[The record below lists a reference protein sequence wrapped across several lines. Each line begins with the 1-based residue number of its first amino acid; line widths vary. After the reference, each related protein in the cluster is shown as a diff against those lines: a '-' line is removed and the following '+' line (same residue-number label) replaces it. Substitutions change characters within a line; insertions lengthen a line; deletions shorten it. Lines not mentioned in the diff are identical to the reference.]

1 MDAITYF
8 LLKSVKFF
16 TEKCVIKNP
25 NSFTINEEKYW
36 KYESNGTTNNNNNLI
51 FRTNSE

>member
-1 MDAITYF
+1 MGAITYF
-8 LLKSVKFF
+8 LLKIFPFF

-51 FRTNSE
+51 FGAYSE